1 MRHAGA
7 AAVGRRRSLTA
18 RAARAESEEETAQL
32 AQLIQR
38 CGVAALGVHGRFIAQ
53 KPREPAHWA
62 RIAAV
67 VRAVPSLPVI
77 ANGDVFAFADFARV
91 CDATGAVA
99 AMCARGAQWDAS
111 VFRAAGTLPSREVRT
126 RYVEAC
132 LAWDN
137 PLSNTKY
144 CLREMLSVTPGGLT
158 CTEAVALNA
167 AKSPAA
173 LAALYG
179 LDVGDAA
186 AYRAAAAA
194 RAGQAPR
201 TDEGRKRPRD

>member
-1 MRHAGA
+1 MAAGA
-7 AAVGRRRSLTA
+7 CGRALTA
-18 RAARAESEEETAQL
+18 CACAESEEETARL

-67 VRAVPSLPVI
+67 VRAVPTLPVI
-77 ANGDVFAFADFARV
+77 ANGDVFAFSDFERV
-91 CDATGAVA
+91 CEATGAVA
-99 AMCARGAQWDAS
+99 AMCARAAQWDAS
-111 VFRAAGTLPSREVRT
+111 VFRAAGTARGLEVRT
-126 RYVEAC
+126 RYVEAS

-137 PLSNTKY
+137 PLQNTKY
-144 CLREMLSVTPGGLT
+144 CLREMLSVTPGALM
-158 CTEAVALNA
+158 CAEAVALNA
-167 AKSPAA
+167 AKTTTA

-179 LDVGDAA
+179 LDAGNAA

-194 RAGQAPR
+194 RADQPAAR
-201 TDEGRKRPRD
+201 ADDGRKRPRD